1 MRYTRKLTT
10 SATIRSQTTDTAA
23 LKIFTNQAV
32 SHASLISTPSSS
44 LGRPT
49 RDRRQIDVK
58 FFLLQLNVYE
68 KSERC
73 NIGKALP

>member
-1 MRYTRKLTT
+1 
-10 SATIRSQTTDTAA
+10 
-23 LKIFTNQAV
+23 
-32 SHASLISTPSSS
+32 LISTPSSS